1 VLGLTQQDLARQVR
15 QAFFGEEVQRIQR
28 GQDDVRVMVRYPREQ
43 RTSRGYLEDMRV
55 RTPTGEEVPFNAVAT
70 LEMGSSPSS
79 IRRYDRERAISV
91 TARIDKDI
99 AEPGEITRE
108 LRQNILPDILSRHAG
123 VDYRLSGQTQ
133 DEQELRLELLG
144 GTLFALFLIYALIA
158 IPLRSYLQPLLI
170 MAVIPFGT
178 IGAVFG
184 HWLLG
189 IPISMLSMFGI
200 IALAGVV
207 VNDSL
212 ILVDFVNKHR
222 RSGEP
227 RIDAA
232 LKGASARFR
241 PIVLTSATTFLGL
254 VPIVFFE
261 RSLQAQLVIP
271 MATSL
276 AFGILFATV
285 IMLALIPTL
294 YLIGD
299 DMTRLTQRLLGR
311 RDPAGMQA
319 HARG

>member
-1 VLGLTQQDLARQVR
+1 
-15 QAFFGEEVQRIQR
+15 
-28 GQDDVRVMVRYPREQ
+28 
-43 RTSRGYLEDMRV
+43 
-55 RTPTGEEVPFNAVAT
+55 
-70 LEMGSSPSS
+70 
-79 IRRYDRERAISV
+79 
-91 TARIDKDI
+91 
-99 AEPGEITRE
+99 
-108 LRQNILPDILSRHAG
+108 
-123 VDYRLSGQTQ
+123 
-133 DEQELRLELLG
+133 
-144 GTLFALFLIYALIA
+144 
-158 IPLRSYLQPLLI
+158 